1 MRLRCWVFK
10 RSVWPALLVGVFFV
24 VPHVSAPATVAIT
37 TSTWSMAIGVQEGTQ
52 SVQLSDVTADR
63 PNDAWAIG
71 SARAANQATFEP
83 VVEHWNGSSWS
94 MVTLPASALKMMGT
108 ASPRATIG
116 ASSPSN
122 VWAFGIGGSWLHWNG
137 KQWTAGTLAPSAK
150 GALGPYLG
158 SPLVFGP
165 SDAWVFGDY
174 LTSKGTLVPYGAH
187 YNGQAWK
194 SFTVPGDFGFAAESA
209 VSPSD
214 IYAVLNAVDSRS
226 GGALTRWDGS
236 RWSTVRLPSALTSSA
251 ELDSVYAQSD
261 SDIWVGGKVSK
272 TGNAVA
278 AHWNGVAWN
287 TQVFRPV
294 PNFSEDALIQMVPD
308 GQDGIW
314 ALASCTLGSCWRLW
328 HFSNGQWQGPY
339 QPRISGT
346 ATSVTDLAQIPGT
359 TSVWGAGGRT
369 VGSRQQGMILLQGG
383 WPGTVKP
390 APAHKKAA
398 AARRYRPAARPVAPP
413 NPCPAR

>member
-1 MRLRCWVFK
+1 MFK

-24 VPHVSAPATVAIT
+24 VPHVSAPATVAIS

-52 SVQLSDVTADR
+52 AVQLSDVTADR

-94 MVTLPASALKMMGT
+94 MVALPASALKVMGT

-137 KQWTAGTLAPSAK
+137 KQWTAGTLAPPAK

-165 SDAWVFGDY
+165 SDAWVFGEY
-174 LTSKGTLVPYGAH
+174 LTSKGTLVPYGVH

-214 IYAVLNAVDSRS
+214 IYAVLNAVEARS
-226 GGALTRWDGS
+226 GGALTHWDGS
-236 RWSTVRLPSALTSSA
+236 RWSTVRLPSALTSSG
-251 ELDSVYAQSD
+251 ELDSLYARSD
-261 SDIWVGGKVSK
+261 GDIWVGGKVSK
-272 TGNAVA
+272 TGNAVV
-278 AHWNGVAWN
+278 AHWNGVAWS
-287 TQVFRPV
+287 TRVFRPV
-294 PNFSEDALIQMVPD
+294 PDFSEDALIQMVPD
-308 GQDGIW
+308 GRGGIW

-346 ATSVTDLAQIPGT
+346 ATSVTDLAQVPGT
-359 TSVWGAGGRT
+359 MSLWGAGGRT
-369 VGSRQQGMILLQGG
+369 VGSRQQGMILLQGD

-390 APAHKKAA
+390 ASAHTKAA
-398 AARRYRPAARPVAPP
+398 AARRSTRPARPVAPP
-413 NPCPAR
+413 NPCSAR

>member
-1 MRLRCWVFK
+1 MFK
-10 RSVWPALLVGVFFV
+10 RSVWPALLAGVFFV

-37 TSTWSMAIGVQEGTQ
+37 TSTWSMAIGVHEGPQ
-52 SVQLSDVTADR
+52 SVQLSDVAADR

-83 VVEHWNGSSWS
+83 VVEHWNGSGWS

-108 ASPRATIG
+108 ASPRPTIG

-122 VWAFGIGGSWLHWNG
+122 VWAFGIGGSWLRWNG
-137 KQWTAGTLAPSAK
+137 KQWTAGTLASPAK

-194 SFTVPGDFGFAAESA
+194 SFSVPGDFGFAAESA

-236 RWSTVRLPSALTSSA
+236 HWSTVRLPSALTSSA

-261 SDIWVGGKVSK
+261 SDIWVGGKISK

-278 AHWNGVAWN
+278 AHWNGVAWD

-294 PNFSEDALIQMVPD
+294 PDFSEDALIQMVPD
-308 GQDGIW
+308 GRDGIW
-314 ALASCTLGSCWRLW
+314 ALASCTLGPCWRLW

-339 QPRISGT
+339 QPRVSGT
-346 ATSVTDLAQIPGT
+346 ATSVTDLAPVPGT
-359 TSVWGAGGRT
+359 MSMWAAGGRT

-390 APAHKKAA
+390 APAQTKAA
-398 AARRYRPAARPVAPP
+398 AARWYTRPARPVAPT